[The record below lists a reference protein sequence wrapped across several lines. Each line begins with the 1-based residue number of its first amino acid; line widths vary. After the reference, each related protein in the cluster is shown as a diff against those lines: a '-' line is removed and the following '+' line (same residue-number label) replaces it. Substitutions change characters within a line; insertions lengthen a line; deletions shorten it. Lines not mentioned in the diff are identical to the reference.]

1 MYYFYLGASVSI
13 LRRIVEVGNVPESM
27 EEKKRASL
35 RSADSNSTV
44 CSPRSLLAPSPVP
57 RGNERNGNS
66 SGSSNN
72 NKNKNNDNDNNNNNN
87 SVDDDDSGVDTIDES
102 LRKGGIESTV
112 HSNVITSGISI
123 TRSVPST
130 TTSTLA

>member
-1 MYYFYLGASVSI
+1 
-13 LRRIVEVGNVPESM
+13 M

-44 CSPRSLLAPSPVP
+44 CSPRSLLAPSLVP
-57 RGNERNGNS
+57 RGNERKNS
-66 SGSSNN
+66 SLLATVAN
-72 NKNKNNDNDNNNNNN
+72 NNDNDNNNNINNNNNNNNN
-87 SVDDDDSGVDTIDES
+87 SIDDDDSGVDTIDES

>member
-35 RSADSNSTV
+35 RSADSNSTKLIPT
-44 CSPRSLLAPSPVP
+44 S
-57 RGNERNGNS
+57 NG
-66 SGSSNN
+66 SNN
-72 NKNKNNDNDNNNNNN
+72 NDNDNDNDDDDDNNDNNNNN
-87 SVDDDDSGVDTIDES
+87 SIDDDDSGVDTIDES

-130 TTSTLA
+130 TTSTLAQKRHYTPC